1 MAVLNYAAASLKKVG
16 AVLGLLI
23 RSPAEY
29 FGAKRQSG
37 LESLGLDAAAIEA
50 KIEERAAARKAKDWA
65 RADAVR
71 DELLAQGIVLEDGPK
86 GTTWKMRG

>member
-1 MAVLNYAAASLKKVG
+1 LESLRKIG
-16 AVLGLLI
+16 AVFGLLN

-29 FGAKRQSG
+29 FGTKRRSG

-50 KIEERAAARKAKDWA
+50 RIAERVAARRAKDWA

-71 DELLAQGIVLEDGPK
+71 DELLSQGVVLEDGPK
-86 GTTWKMRG
+86 GTTWKVKDRG